1 MVHVMLFHAEE
12 TYQFVDERSSVESD
26 LVTAQSTA
34 YAPPED
40 GLMGR
45 PKYGKTLAKYGG
57 CMFVFT
63 QLLILHLW
71 TLMHYITSNLLI
83 YEGR

>member
-1 MVHVMLFHAEE
+1 LCVGPELLSGSRQQLRTYTQTDGIETQPHA
-12 TYQFVDERSSVESD
+12 TQTINERTSPEPD

-45 PKYGKTLAKYGG
+45 PKHVRA
-57 CMFVFT
+57 T
-63 QLLILHLW
+63 Q
-71 TLMHYITSNLLI
+71 TKCFNKF
-83 YEGR
+83 

>member
-1 MVHVMLFHAEE
+1 MFRWDSQPH
-12 TYQFVDERSSVESD
+12 TTQTINERLSAESD

-45 PKYGKTLAKYGG
+45 LKHVGATPQKY
-57 CMFVFT
+57 F
-63 QLLILHLW
+63 
-71 TLMHYITSNLLI
+71 
-83 YEGR
+83 